1 MNSLPHPFIMNSP
14 TDTPLEDIVGVH
26 KTLKDTFRSGK
37 LRSISFRRAQL
48 AQLAYLLQDNY
59 EAFQHALFQDFGK
72 HPLEANLGEL
82 VTLFQRTLDAISNLE
97 QWTANV
103 DLSSETHPMF
113 SALNPVLI
121 KQPRGPVLI
130 IG

>member
-1 MNSLPHPFIMNSP
+1 MDSH
-14 TDTPLEDIVGVH
+14 TGTPLEDIPGIH

-37 LRSISFRRAQL
+37 LRTLSFRQAQL

-59 EAFQHALFQDFGK
+59 EDFQNALSQDFGK
-72 HPLEANLGEL
+72 HRLEANLGEL
-82 VTLFQRTLDAISNLE
+82 VTLFQRTLDAISNLD

-103 DLSSETHPMF
+103 DLSSQTHPMF